1 MKRDLYS
8 GFVAAVALVPAVQAA
23 AVSGAS
29 VDVSQANG
37 VTFVI
42 STGAIVGA
50 GDFGVTV
57 EESLDGIT
65 WGAAPAARVKRPNV
79 PATLLQNA
87 TYKIGY
93 YGKLK
98 FVRVNLT
105 KAGGTSIAAGAIAV
119 LRPLD
124 RPAA

>member
-1 MKRDLYS
+1 MKSDLYS
-8 GFVAAVALVPAVQAA
+8 GFSAAVALVPAVQAA
-23 AVSGAS
+23 AIQGVS
-29 VDVSQANG
+29 VDVSQAVG

-42 STGAIVGA
+42 STGAIVAA
-50 GDFGVTV
+50 GDFGVV
-57 EESLDGIT
+57 IEESLDGVT

-79 PATLLQNA
+79 PATLAANT
-87 TYKIGY
+87 TYKLGY

-98 FVRVNLT
+98 FARLNLT
-105 KAGGTSIAAGAIAV
+105 KAGGTSIGAGAIAV